1 MKISY
6 NFRLFFIYSLYIHC
20 KKMFYKLKLER
31 VIPIINK
38 PEFCI
43 PCVCVMITKFLVLVF
58 Q

>member
-6 NFRLFFIYSLYIHC
+6 NFRLFFIYSLY
-20 KKMFYKLKLER
+20 KMFYKLKLER

-38 PEFCI
+38 PEIFI
-43 PCVCVMITKFLVLVF
+43 PCFCVMITKFLVLVF